1 MDARDT
7 INQVLVRLFRRINDL
22 EEQAICRDKFKNI
35 TLNEVHVIEAIG
47 EDGDKNMTAVAK
59 ALDVT
64 TGTLTISVN
73 SLVRKG
79 LVKRIRSEE
88 DRRVVLI
95 SLTDQGRELNH
106 KHVDF
111 HHKMIDEIIE
121 GLNEE
126 EVGVLTEMLGKL
138 NDFFMT
144 EGYNG

>member
-1 MDARDT
+1 MDARET
-7 INQVLVRLFRRINDL
+7 INQVLVRLFRRINYL
-22 EEQAICRDKFKNI
+22 EEKAICRDKFKNI

-79 LVKRIRSEE
+79 LVKRVRSEE

-95 SLTDQGRELNH
+95 SLTDQGREINRRH
-106 KHVDF
+106 IDF
-111 HHKMIDEIIE
+111 HHKMINEITE
-121 GLNEE
+121 ELNEE
-126 EVGVLTEMLGKL
+126 ELGQLVGMLGRL

-144 EGYNG
+144 EGYNE